1 MTKIAAIIGGGVIGG
16 AWAARFLLNGWDVQ
30 VYDPDPEAE
39 RKIGEVLDNAR
50 RSLPSLSDHVMP
62 KEGKI
67 SFHGTIAEAVTGA
80 RYIQES
86 VPERMDIKHLTFT
99 AITEACSKDAVI
111 GSSTSSFTPTELS
124 SQQVDKSRIMVCH
137 PFNPVYLLPLVE
149 VVGGTT
155 ASEDAIET
163 CMEILTE
170 IGMKPLKIQK
180 EILGHIADRLLESVW
195 REGLWLIKDG
205 ICDTE
210 TLDDAMRFGF
220 GLRWAQMG
228 LFETYR
234 IAGGEAGML
243 HFISQFGPTM
253 EWPLSKLMD
262 VPELDDALIKKVA
275 DQSDAQ
281 SGMYS
286 IRELE
291 RIRDTNL
298 VGMMRALKAQNWG
311 AGSVLANYDA
321 GVKEAIGTPD
331 MDGLVRTVART
342 VPLDWLDYNGH
353 MNEARYLQAFGD
365 ATDRFMELIGC
376 DAAYIAK
383 GGSYFTAE
391 THIRHLDEAKAG
403 EVIEIDTQ
411 VVLGAGKKMHLFHF
425 MKAADGRVLATA
437 EHMLIHV
444 SLETRKAAPPA
455 PEIEAKLVEVA
466 KAHEGLPV
474 PEGMGRFVGQG
485 R

>member
-1 MTKIAAIIGGGVIGG
+1 MSKIAAIIGGGVIGG

-62 KEGKI
+62 AEGAL
-67 SFHGTIAEAVTGA
+67 SFHDTIAQAVKGA
-80 RYIQES
+80 AYIQES

-195 REGLWLIKDG
+195 REGLWLINDG

-253 EWPLSKLMD
+253 EWPLSHLMD
-262 VPELDDALIKKVA
+262 VPELDEALVKKVA

-331 MDGLVRTVART
+331 MEGLVRTVART

-376 DAAYIAK
+376 DAEYIAK

-455 PEIEAKLVEVA
+455 PEIEAKLVAVA
-466 KAHEGLPV
+466 KAHEALPI